1 MKACANLQIS
11 WLMEMVDTITVTPQ
25 HLPKYEYTIVKPLR
39 LTSLLLQ
46 AFVPQAACKIV
57 GA

>member
-1 MKACANLQIS
+1 MNACANLQIS
-11 WLMEMVDTITVTPQ
+11 RVMEMVDTIIVTSP

-46 AFVPQAACKIV
+46 DVISQAACIMV
-57 GA
+57 GT